1 MQAKDFHAKC
11 DRKGPTITFIQL
23 KNGPLIGGFTTAHWK
38 NCRDSDFVNDRYSFI
53 FNLTEKKNLSSPKLR
68 KSNCKLSRK
77 WSYIW

>member
-38 NCRDSDFVNDRYSFI
+38 NCRESDFVNDRYSFI
-53 FNLTEKKNLSSPKLR
+53 FKVRFILCQINKRKLYKLLSILI
-68 KSNCKLSRK
+68 
-77 WSYIW
+77 YILL